1 MVNVFRRVFEI
12 LNMIDLLLII
22 VLVAVKL
29 AKTS

>member
-12 LNMIDLLLII
+12 LNMINSLLII